1 MRKESKLVKW
11 LLIGI
16 SFLFIFVMLV
26 LPLVTVITEALKQ
39 GFAVYAEAISDKYTV
54 KALLLTL
61 EAAVTATVIN
71 TIFGLFAAWLLTK
84 FHFRGKK
91 LLGSLID
98 LPVTVSPI
106 IAGLIFVLTFG
117 RQSAIY
123 PLLEKLDIKIVF
135 AVPGIILATVFVTFP
150 FISRELIP
158 VLEAEGTDEE
168 EAAALMGAGGWTIF
182 RRITLPQMKW
192 GLIYGIILCTARSI
206 PITTRS

>member
-84 FHFRGKK
+84 FHFRGK
-91 LLGSLID
+91 S
-98 LPVTVSPI
+98 
-106 IAGLIFVLTFG
+106 F
-117 RQSAIY
+117 
-123 PLLEKLDIKIVF
+123 
-135 AVPGIILATVFVTFP
+135 
-150 FISRELIP
+150 
-158 VLEAEGTDEE
+158 
-168 EAAALMGAGGWTIF
+168 
-182 RRITLPQMKW
+182 
-192 GLIYGIILCTARSI
+192 
-206 PITTRS
+206 